1 MNYLRFVIIVFSIIS
16 LGTFAS
22 ASCLLFNE
30 NERLSNF
37 CLLERVEGK
46 VVDKNTAVIVTQNL
60 KREGYFGGLKKSDW
74 SKSFYPGIDY
84 QRT

>member
-1 MNYLRFVIIVFSIIS
+1 MKYLRFVIVVFSIIS

-37 CLLERVEGK
+37 CLLESVEGK
-46 VVDKNTAVIVTQNL
+46 VVDKNTAIIVTQKL
-60 KREGYFGGLKKSDW
+60 QEEHGTWLFL
-74 SKSFYPGIDY
+74 
-84 QRT
+84 